1 MDNSGPVSDHAEFD
15 AVSRRYDSL
24 VNEALAFSGLKV
36 DYFTSVK
43 AGYLRDIARGHFGA
57 IDRLDAIDIGCG
69 IGNYHPLLVP
79 GFRRL
84 AGVDVSRAS
93 IEAARE
99 RNRDIDYAVFDG
111 FSIPHD
117 DASFD
122 IAFAVCVFHH
132 VPPANRAALVREA
145 GRLLRSNGL
154 FVIFEHNPFNPLTM
168 RVVNR
173 CEFDKDAILLTGSE
187 TRNLLSANGFS
198 NVRTNYILTIPSFNK
213 FTRSL
218 DRLLGRIPVG
228 AQYFTCGRID

>member
-1 MDNSGPVSDHAEFD
+1 MDKSGPESGPAEFD
-15 AVSRRYDSL
+15 AFSRRYDNL
-24 VNEALAFSGLKV
+24 VNDALAFSGLKI
-36 DYFTSVK
+36 DYFTGVK
-43 AGYLRDIARGHFGA
+43 AAYLRDIARGRLGA
-57 IDRLDAIDIGCG
+57 IDTLEAIDIGCG

-99 RNRDIDYAVFDG
+99 RNPNVRYDVFDG
-111 FSIPHD
+111 FHIPHD

-132 VPPANRAALVREA
+132 VPPANRDVLVREA
-145 GRLLRSNGL
+145 ARLLRRNGL
-154 FVIFEHNPFNPLTM
+154 FVIFEHNPSNPLTM

-173 CEFDKDAILLTGSE
+173 CEFDRDAILLTGSE
-187 TRNLLSANGFS
+187 TKRLMSVNGFS
-198 NVRTNYILTIPSFNK
+198 NVRTNYILTIPSFNG

-218 DRLLGRIPVG
+218 DLILGRLSVG
-228 AQYFTCGRID
+228 AQYFTCGRIE